1 MDASWS
7 SCCIPCLLEERPDR
21 QLLLEGGVAEQRL
34 LVQLELLLGAGRGV
48 RGAEVVRPE
57 VGRAVD
63 ERRAQ
68 CL

>member
-1 MDASWS
+1 M
-7 SCCIPCLLEERPDR
+7 
-21 QLLLEGGVAEQRL
+21 AEQRL